1 MKIHDP
7 VCGME
12 IEPQS
17 AFAKREHMGQ
27 TLYFCSQSCVDQ
39 FDKDSH
45 HYMVTSATT
54 GFNPERT
61 LTRIELPVSGMPL
74 KEHLTHLEST
84 LRALEGVSEVNV
96 NVKANRLEVQYDA
109 GKVDVAQ
116 LVGAVKSVGFQVG
129 GTNIKIGIE
138 NLRCASC
145 VKFIEDELKAT
156 QGVLNANVNIATQ
169 EATVDY
175 LPQNT
180 TLAELNKAIE
190 TWGYKPRPA
199 TSDAPVDK
207 QEEAHAR
214 EYRKLMNKF
223 WFAAAISVIVM
234 VTAYYQVVPIL
245 RDLSMDSLR
254 MLWGVTALLT
264 LPVMFWSGS
273 DFFTGAWAAFKHR
286 SANMNTLITL
296 GTGAAWL
303 YSTFAILFPSVFPE
317 GTSEPFY
324 DVVAVVIALVVLG
337 QALELRAKG
346 QSSSAI
352 KKLLGLQAKT
362 ARVIRDGKEMDLPV
376 EEVLVGDVIQ
386 VRPGEKVPVD
396 GVIVEGSSAVDESM
410 LTGESLPASKK
421 MGDEVIGATINKTGA
436 FKFRTTKVGKDTA
449 LAQIVKMVQDAQN
462 SKAPIARLADIISG
476 YFVPIV
482 MILAVW
488 TFVIWFVVGPQPQFV
503 YALVT
508 SVTVLIIACPCAL
521 GLATP
526 MSLMVGIGKGAESGI
541 LIRSGEALQTA
552 RAIQTVVLDKTG
564 TITKGKPELTDV
576 VTMDDGQ
583 WTMEE
588 ILRFSASVE
597 KVSEHPLAQA
607 IVEGAQARK
616 LELAEVK
623 DFDAIPGH
631 GVSAKVEGKSILI
644 GNLKLMNRENIALG
658 SLEEKSKSLA
668 DDGKTPMFIAL
679 DGKAAGI
686 IAVADTV
693 KEDSAEAI
701 AVLQKMG
708 IEVVMI
714 TGDNRRTAEAIARK
728 VGITRVL
735 AEVLPE
741 DKANNIQQL
750 QAEGKKVAMVGD
762 GINDAPALAQAD
774 VGLAIG
780 TGTDVAIEASDIT
793 LIKGSLKGVVT
804 AIEVSR
810 ATMNNIYQNLVG
822 AFFYNTLGVP
832 VAMGV
837 LFPFFGLLL
846 SPLIAG
852 AAMAFSSVTVVG
864 NANRLRGFKP
874 KFSVR

>member
-1 MKIHDP
+1 MTQHDP

-27 TLYFCSQSCVDQ
+27 TFYFCSQSCMDQ
-39 FDKDSH
+39 FDKDPH
-45 HYMVTSATT
+45 KYVMTSATT

-61 LTRIELPVSGMPL
+61 LTRIELPVSGLPL
-74 KEHLTHLEST
+74 KEHAAHLKST
-84 LRALEGVSEVNV
+84 LRAVNGVDTVNV
-96 NVKANRLEVQYDA
+96 NVAANRLEVQYDA
-109 GKVDVAQ
+109 QKVDVAR
-116 LVGAVKSVGFQVG
+116 LVGAVKSIGFQVG
-129 GTNIKIGIE
+129 GTKVKIGIE

-145 VKFIEDELKAT
+145 VKFIEDELKST

-175 LPQNT
+175 LPQTT
-180 TLAELNKAIE
+180 TLAELNKAIK

-199 TSDAPVDK
+199 TSDAPVHK
-207 QEEAHAR
+207 QEEAHKR

-223 WFAAAISVIVM
+223 WFAAAISVFVM
-234 VTAYYQVVPIL
+234 VTAYYQVVPFL
-245 RDLSMDSLR
+245 RDWSMDSLR
-254 MLWGVTALLT
+254 SLWGLTALLT

-273 DFFTGAWAAFKHR
+273 DFYTGALAAFKHR
-286 SANMNTLITL
+286 SANMNTLIAL

-303 YSTFAILFPSVFPE
+303 YSTFAILVPSVFPE

-362 ARVIRDGKEMDLPV
+362 ARVIRDGKEMDIPV

-386 VRPGEKVPVD
+386 VRPGEKIPVD

-410 LTGESLPASKK
+410 LTGESLPSSKG

-462 SKAPIARLADIISG
+462 SKAPIARLADTISA

-482 MILAVW
+482 MILSVW

-526 MSLMVGIGKGAESGI
+526 MSLMVGIGKGAEHGI

-552 RAIQTVVLDKTG
+552 RVIQIVVLDKTG
-564 TITKGKPELTDV
+564 TITKGKPELTDMV
-576 VTMDDGQ
+576 ISDQSPVTSEVLLQ
-583 WTMEE
+583 
-588 ILRFSASVE
+588 LAASVE
-597 KVSEHPLAQA
+597 KVSEHPVAQA
-607 IVEGAQARK
+607 IVEGAQLQR
-616 LELAEVK
+616 LTLAEVS
-623 DFDAIPGH
+623 DFEAIPGY
-631 GVSAKVEGKSILI
+631 GVSAKVDGRSMLI
-644 GNLKLMNRENIALG
+644 GNLKLMNREKIELG
-658 SLEEKSKSLA
+658 SLEERSKSLA

-679 DGKAAGI
+679 DNKAAGI

-701 AVLQKMG
+701 KALQGLG

-728 VGITRVL
+728 VGVTRVL

-741 DKANNIQQL
+741 DKAKNIQLL

-822 AFFYNTLGVP
+822 AFFYNVLGLP
-832 VAMGV
+832 IAMGL

-846 SPLIAG
+846 SPMIAG
-852 AAMAFSSVTVVG
+852 AAMAFSSVTVVA

>member
-1 MKIHDP
+1 MKVHDP

-12 IEPQS
+12 IDSQN

-27 TLYFCSQSCVDQ
+27 TFYFCSQSCVDQ
-39 FDKDSH
+39 FDKDPH
-45 HYMVTSATT
+45 HYVMTSATT
-54 GFNPERT
+54 GFNPEMS
-61 LTRIELPVSGMPL
+61 LTRIELPISGLPL
-74 KEHLTHLEST
+74 KEHATHLEST
-84 LRALEGVSEVNV
+84 LRAVNGVEEVKV
-96 NVKANRLEVQYDA
+96 NAAANRLEVQYDA
-109 GKVDVAQ
+109 AKVDVSN
-116 LVGAVKSVGFQVG
+116 LVGVVKSMGFQVG
-129 GTNIKIGIE
+129 GANVKIGIE

-145 VKFIEDELKAT
+145 VKFIEDELKST
-156 QGVLNANVNIATQ
+156 PGVLNASVNIGTQ

-190 TWGYKPRPA
+190 AWGYKPRSA
-199 TSDAPVDK
+199 AGNAPVDK
-207 QEEAHAR
+207 QEQAHAN

-223 WFAAAISVIVM
+223 WFAAAVSVFVM
-234 VTAYYQVVPIL
+234 ITAYYQVMPIL
-245 RDLSMDSLR
+245 RDWSMDALR
-254 MLWGVTALLT
+254 ILWGVTALLT

-273 DFFTGAWAAFKHR
+273 DFFSGAWAAFRHR
-286 SANMNTLITL
+286 SANMNTLIAL

-303 YSTFAILFPSVFPE
+303 YSTFAILFPAVFPE

-324 DVVAVVIALVVLG
+324 DVVSVVIALVVLG

-352 KKLLGLQAKT
+352 RKLLGLQAKT
-362 ARVIRDGKEMDLPV
+362 ARVIRAGKEMDLPV

-396 GVIVEGSSAVDESM
+396 GVIIEGSSAVDESM

-421 MGDEVIGATINKTGA
+421 MGDDVIGATINKTGA

-449 LAQIVKMVQDAQN
+449 LAQIVRMVQDAQN
-462 SKAPIARLADIISG
+462 SKAPIARLADTISA

-488 TFVIWFVVGPQPQFV
+488 TFVAWFVIGPQPQFV

-526 MSLMVGIGKGAESGI
+526 MSLMVGIGKGAEHGI

-552 RAIQTVVLDKTG
+552 RAIQIVVLDKTG

-576 VTMDDGQ
+576 VTADQSTVNND
-583 WTMEE
+583 E
-588 ILRFSASVE
+588 LLKVASSVE

-616 LELAEVK
+616 LELAEVR
-623 DFDAIPGH
+623 DFEAIPGY
-631 GVSAKVEGKSILI
+631 GVSAQVENKKILI
-644 GNLKLMNRENIALG
+644 GNLKLMNRKNIALG
-658 SLEEKSKSLA
+658 DLEEKSKTLA
-668 DDGKTPMFIAL
+668 DDGKTPMFIAI

-701 AVLQKMG
+701 KALQNMG

-728 VGITRVL
+728 VGVARVL

-741 DKANNIQQL
+741 DKAENIQQL

-810 ATMNNIYQNLVG
+810 ATMTNIYQNLVG
-822 AFFYNTLGVP
+822 AFFYNVLGIP
-832 VAMGV
+832 VAMGL
-837 LFPFFGLLL
+837 LFPIFGVLL
-846 SPLIAG
+846 SPMIAG

-864 NANRLRGFKP
+864 NANRLRGFNP
-874 KFSVR
+874 RFSAR

>member
-1 MKIHDP
+1 MTVKDP
-7 VCGME
+7 ICGME
-12 IEPQS
+12 IDPKT
-17 AFAKREHMGQ
+17 AFATREHMEQ
-27 TLYFCSQSCVDQ
+27 TFYFCSKNCLDQ
-39 FDKDSH
+39 FDAAPHS
-45 HYMVTSATT
+45 YMTTSATT
-54 GFNPERT
+54 GFNPDRPFSS
-61 LTRIELPVSGMPL
+61 IELPISDLPMVQPATS
-74 KEHLTHLEST
+74 LESALQALDGVHQVTINAGAGLLRVEYDPEKATVPQMAQAIKSAGFT
-84 LRALEGVSEVNV
+84 LDAVQTRIGV
-96 NVKANRLEVQYDA
+96 
-109 GKVDVAQ
+109 
-116 LVGAVKSVGFQVG
+116 
-129 GTNIKIGIE
+129 E

-145 VKFIEDELKAT
+145 VQFIETELKAT
-156 QGVLNANVNIATQ
+156 PGVLNALVNVATQ

-175 LPQNT
+175 LPEKT
-180 TLAELNKAIE
+180 TLANLNTAIE
-190 TWGYKPRPA
+190 NWGYKPRTA
-199 TSDAPVDK
+199 ASDEPVDK

-223 WFAAAISVIVM
+223 WFAAAVSILVM
-234 VTAYYQVVPIL
+234 ITAYYQVVPIL

-254 MLWGVTALLT
+254 LLWGITGLLT
-264 LPVMFWSGS
+264 LPVMFWSGI

-286 SANMNTLITL
+286 SANMNTLIAL

-317 GTSEPFY
+317 GTSEPFF

-346 QSSSAI
+346 QSSAAI

-362 ARVIRDGKEMDLPV
+362 ARVIRDGQEIDLPV

-396 GVIVEGSSAVDESM
+396 GVIVDGSSAVDESM
-410 LTGESLPASKK
+410 LTGESLPVSKK
-421 MGDEVIGATINKTGA
+421 QGDEVIGATLNKTGA
-436 FKFRTTKVGKDTA
+436 FKFRATKVGKDTA

-462 SKAPIARLADIISG
+462 SKAPIARLVDVISG
-476 YFVPIV
+476 YFVPVV

-488 TFVIWFVVGPQPQFV
+488 TFVIWFSVGPQPQLV

-526 MSLMVGIGKGAESGI
+526 MSLMVGIGKGAENGI
-541 LIRSGEALQTA
+541 LIRSGESLQNA

-564 TITKGKPELTDV
+564 TITKGKPELTDLV
-576 VTMDDGQ
+576 AADSNPWADDE
-583 WTMEE
+583 M
-588 ILRFSASVE
+588 LRLAASVE

-607 IVEGAQARK
+607 IIDGAQARK
-616 LELAEVK
+616 LELDDVK
-623 DFDAIPGH
+623 DFEAIPGH
-631 GVSAKVEGKSILI
+631 GVSAQVSGHSLLI
-644 GNLKLMNRENIALG
+644 GNLKLMNREQIALG

-668 DDGKTPMFIAL
+668 DDGKTPMYVAI
-679 DGKAAGI
+679 DGRAAGI

-701 AVLQKMG
+701 AILQKMG

-741 DKANNIQQL
+741 DKANNIHLL

-810 ATMNNIYQNLVG
+810 ATMTNIYQNLVG
-822 AFFYNTLGVP
+822 AFFYNVLGVP
-832 VAMGV
+832 VAMGI

-846 SPLIAG
+846 SPMIAG

-874 KFSVR
+874 KFSAK

>member
-1 MKIHDP
+1 MTVRDP

-12 IEPQS
+12 IDPQS
-17 AFAKREHMGQ
+17 AFAKRAHMGQ
-27 TLYFCSQSCVDQ
+27 TFYFCSQSCVDQ
-39 FDKDSH
+39 FDKDPH
-45 HYMVTSATT
+45 RYMTTSATT

-61 LTRIELPVSGMPL
+61 LTRIELPLSRSPSDG
-74 KEHLTHLEST
+74 HSTHLESA
-84 LRALEGVSEVNV
+84 LRALPGVGEVKV
-96 NVKANRLEVQYDA
+96 NLAAGKLEVEYEA
-109 GKVDVAQ
+109 GKVDVAKIAQ
-116 LVGAVKSVGFQVG
+116 TVKSAGYQVGAQ
-129 GTNIKIGIE
+129 TRIGIE

-145 VKFIEDELKAT
+145 TQFIEEELKST
-156 QGVLNANVNIATQ
+156 PGVLNASVNVGTQ
-169 EATVDY
+169 EASVEY
-175 LPQNT
+175 LPQKT
-180 TLAELNKAIE
+180 TMSQLNSAIE
-190 TWGYKPRPA
+190 TWGYRPRPA
-199 TSDAPVDK
+199 ASDTPVDK

-214 EYRKLMNKF
+214 EYRRLMNMF
-223 WFAAAISVIVM
+223 WFAAAVSLPVLLF
-234 VTAYYQVVPIL
+234 AYPQYVPLI
-245 RDLSMDSLR
+245 RDLSMETIRWAWIIS
-254 MLWGVTALLT
+254 GVLT
-264 LPVMFWSGS
+264 LPVLFYSGR
-273 DFFTGAWAAFKHR
+273 DFFTGAWSAFKHR
-286 SANMNTLITL
+286 SANMNTLIAL

-303 YSTFAILFPSVFPE
+303 YSTFAVLFPAIFPE

-346 QSSSAI
+346 QSSAAI

-362 ARVIRDGKEMDLPV
+362 ARVIRDGKEMDIPV

-386 VRPGEKVPVD
+386 VRPGEKIPVD
-396 GVIVEGSSAVDESM
+396 GLIVEGRSSVDESM
-410 LTGESLPASKK
+410 LTGESLPVSKK
-421 MGDEVIGATINKTGA
+421 QGDEVIGATINKTGA
-436 FKFRTTKVGKDTA
+436 FRFRATKVGKDTA

-462 SKAPIARLADIISG
+462 SKAPIARLADTISG

-488 TFVIWFVVGPQPQFV
+488 TFVVWFVIGPQPQLV

-526 MSLMVGIGKGAESGI
+526 MSLMVGIGKGAEHGI

-552 RAIQTVVLDKTG
+552 RALNTVVLDKTG
-564 TITKGKPELTDV
+564 TITKGKPELTDTV
-576 VTMDDGQ
+576 VSEQSAVDSEQM
-583 WTMEE
+583 
-588 ILRFSASVE
+588 LKLAASVE
-597 KVSEHPLAQA
+597 TVSEHPLAEA
-607 IVEGAQARK
+607 IVEGAKAK
-616 LELAEVK
+616 GIALASPEN
-623 DFDAIPGH
+623 FEAIPGH
-631 GVSAKVEGKSILI
+631 GVIAQVDGRSVVL
-644 GNLKLMNRENIALG
+644 GNLKMMKRQNIALN
-658 SLEEKSKSLA
+658 SLENTAAQLA
-668 DDGKTPMFIAL
+668 DDGKTPMYVAI
-679 DGKAAGI
+679 DNKAAGLV
-686 IAVADTV
+686 AVADTV

-701 AVLQKMG
+701 KALQDLG

-728 VGITRVL
+728 VGISRVL

-741 DKANNIQQL
+741 DKANNVHLL

-810 ATMNNIYQNLVG
+810 ATMKNIYQNLFG
-822 AFFYNTLGVP
+822 AFIYNTLGIP
-832 VAMGV
+832 VAMGL

-846 SPLIAG
+846 NPLVAG

-874 KFSVR
+874 RLSVK

>member
-1 MKIHDP
+1 MTVRDP

-12 IEPQS
+12 IDPQN
-17 AFAKREHMGQ
+17 AFANREHMGQ
-27 TLYFCSQSCVDQ
+27 TFYFCSKSCVDQ
-39 FDKDSH
+39 FDADPH
-45 HYMVTSATT
+45 HYVMTSATT

-61 LTRIELPVSGMPL
+61 LTRIELPVADLPFY
-74 KEHLTHLEST
+74 KPVTALESG
-84 LRALEGVSEVNV
+84 LRALEGVHQVTTNAGAGVLQVEYDSKKVNIPQMAAV
-96 NVKANRLEVQYDA
+96 IRLA
-109 GKVDVAQ
+109 
-116 LVGAVKSVGFQVG
+116 GFQPG
-129 GTNIKIGIE
+129 GSNLKIGIE

-145 VKFIEDELKAT
+145 VKFIEDELKST
-156 QGVLNANVNIATQ
+156 DGVLSATVNIATQ
-169 EATVDY
+169 EASVDY
-175 LPQNT
+175 LPQKA
-180 TLAELNKAIE
+180 TLVQLNAAIE
-190 TWGYKPRPA
+190 AWGYKPRPA
-199 TSDAPVDK
+199 LTGAPIDK

-214 EYRKLMNKF
+214 EYIRLMRMF
-223 WFAAAISVIVM
+223 WFSAIVSIPVLLF
-234 VTAYYQVVPIL
+234 AYPQYVPGI
-245 RDLSMDSLR
+245 RDLSMETIRWSWVLSA
-254 MLWGVTALLT
+254 VAT
-264 LPVMFWSGS
+264 LPVLFYSGY

-286 SANMNTLITL
+286 SANMNTLIAL

-303 YSTFAILFPSVFPE
+303 YSTFAIAFPSVFPE

-346 QSSSAI
+346 QSSAAI

-362 ARVIRDGKEMDLPV
+362 ARVIRNGKELDLPV

-386 VRPGEKVPVD
+386 VRPGEKIPVD

-410 LTGESLPASKK
+410 LTGESLPVSKK
-421 MGDEVIGATINKTGA
+421 QGDEVIGATLNKTGA
-436 FKFRTTKVGKDTA
+436 FKFRATKVGKDTA

-462 SKAPIARLADIISG
+462 SKAPIARLADTISG

-488 TFVIWFVVGPQPQFV
+488 TFVIWFVIGPQPQLV

-526 MSLMVGIGKGAESGI
+526 MSLMVGIGKGAEHGI

-576 VTMDDGQ
+576 
-583 WTMEE
+583 
-588 ILRFSASVE
+588 ILTNSMNGNSHQLLRLVASVE

-607 IVEGAQARK
+607 IVDGAQARK
-616 LELAEVK
+616 LELTDVQ
-623 DFDAIPGH
+623 DFEAIPGH
-631 GVSAKVEGKSILI
+631 GVSAKVEGRNILI

-658 SLEEKSKSLA
+658 ELENRSKSLA
-668 DDGKTPMFIAL
+668 DDGKTPMFVAI

-686 IAVADTV
+686 VAVADTV

-701 AVLQKMG
+701 KALQGMG

-728 VGITRVL
+728 VGVTRVL

-741 DKANNIQQL
+741 DKANNVHLL
-750 QAEGKKVAMVGD
+750 QAENKKVAMVGD

-810 ATMNNIYQNLVG
+810 ATMTNIYQNLFG
-822 AFFYNTLGVP
+822 AFIYNVLGIP

-864 NANRLRGFKP
+864 NANRLRGFRP
-874 KFSVR
+874 KFSVK

>member
-1 MKIHDP
+1 MTVKDP

-12 IEPQS
+12 IDPRS
-17 AFAKREHMGQ
+17 AFATREHMGQ
-27 TLYFCSQSCVDQ
+27 TFYFCSQSCVDQ
-39 FDKDSH
+39 FDKDPH
-45 HYMVTSATT
+45 HYVMTSATT
-54 GFNPERT
+54 GFNPQLT

-74 KEHLTHLEST
+74 KEHATHLEST
-84 LRALEGVSEVNV
+84 LRTVNGVDQVNV
-96 NVKANRLEVQYDA
+96 TVATNRLEVQYDA
-109 GKVDVAQ
+109 QKVNVSK
-116 LVGAVKSVGFQVG
+116 LVGAVKSIGFQVG
-129 GTNIKIGIE
+129 GTKVKIGIE

-145 VKFIEDELKAT
+145 VKFIEDELKST
-156 QGVLNANVNIATQ
+156 QGVLNATVSIATQ

-180 TLAELNKAIE
+180 TLADLNNAIE

-223 WFAAAISVIVM
+223 WFAAAVSVFVM
-234 VTAYYQVVPIL
+234 ITAYYQVVPIL
-245 RDLSMDSLR
+245 RELSMDSLR
-254 MLWGVTALLT
+254 LLWGVTALLT

-317 GTSEPFY
+317 GTSEPFF

-352 KKLLGLQAKT
+352 KNLLGLQAKT

-410 LTGESLPASKK
+410 LTGESMPASKK

-449 LAQIVKMVQDAQN
+449 LAQIVKMVQNAQN
-462 SKAPIARLADIISG
+462 SKAPIARLADTISA

-482 MILAVW
+482 MIFSVW
-488 TFVIWFVVGPQPQFV
+488 TFVIWFVVGPQPQLV

-526 MSLMVGIGKGAESGI
+526 MSLMVGIGKGAEHGI

-564 TITKGKPELTDV
+564 TITKGKPELTDIV
-576 VTMDDGQ
+576 PSDQSLVKDD
-583 WTMEE
+583 EL
-588 ILRFSASVE
+588 LRLASSVE

-616 LELAEVK
+616 LVFAEVK
-623 DFDAIPGH
+623 DFEAIPGL

-693 KEDSAEAI
+693 KEDSAEA
-701 AVLQKMG
+701 VKTLQGLG

-728 VGITRVL
+728 VGVTRVL

-741 DKANNIQQL
+741 DKANNIKLL
-750 QAEGKKVAMVGD
+750 QSEGKKVAMVGD

-810 ATMNNIYQNLVG
+810 ATMTNIYQNLVG
-822 AFFYNTLGVP
+822 AFFYNVLGLP
-832 VAMGV
+832 IAMGL

-846 SPLIAG
+846 SPMIAG

>member
-1 MKIHDP
+1 MNVHDP

-12 IEPQS
+12 IDSQT

-27 TLYFCSQSCVDQ
+27 TFYFCSQSCVDQ
-39 FDKDSH
+39 FDKDPH
-45 HYMVTSATT
+45 HFVMTSATT
-54 GFNPERT
+54 GFNPEMS
-61 LTRIELPVSGMPL
+61 LTRIELPVSGLPL
-74 KEHLTHLEST
+74 KEHATHLEST
-84 LRALEGVSEVNV
+84 LRAVSGVEEVKVNV
-96 NVKANRLEVQYDA
+96 AANRLEVQYDA
-109 GKVDVAQ
+109 GKVDVSK
-116 LVGAVKSVGFQVG
+116 LVGAAKSVGFQVG
-129 GTNIKIGIE
+129 GTNVKIGIE

-145 VKFIEDELKAT
+145 VKFIEDELKSTA
-156 QGVLNANVNIATQ
+156 GVLNASVNIATQ

-190 TWGYKPRPA
+190 TWGYKTRSA
-199 TSDAPVDK
+199 ASNAPVDK
-207 QEEAHAR
+207 QEEAHAD
-214 EYRKLMNKF
+214 EYRRLMNKF
-223 WFAAAISVIVM
+223 WFAAAVSVFVM
-234 VTAYYQVVPIL
+234 ITAYYQVVPIL
-245 RDLSMDSLR
+245 QDWSMESLR
-254 MLWGVTALLT
+254 LLWGVTALLT
-264 LPVMFWSGS
+264 LPVMFWSGN

-286 SANMNTLITL
+286 SANMNTLIAL

-324 DVVAVVIALVVLG
+324 DVVSVVIALVVLG

-352 KKLLGLQAKT
+352 KKLLGLQART
-362 ARVIRDGKEMDLPV
+362 ARVIRDGTEMDLPV

-396 GVIVEGSSAVDESM
+396 GVIIEGSSAVDESM

-462 SKAPIARLADIISG
+462 SKAPIARLADTISA

-488 TFVIWFVVGPQPQFV
+488 TFVIWFVIGPQPQLV

-508 SVTVLIIACPCAL
+508 SVAVLIIACPCAL

-526 MSLMVGIGKGAESGI
+526 MSLMVGIGKGAEHGI

-552 RAIQTVVLDKTG
+552 RNIHIVVLDKTG

-576 VTMDDGQ
+576 MTTDGGP
-583 WTMEE
+583 WTMED

-616 LELAEVK
+616 LELATVK
-623 DFDAIPGH
+623 DFEAIPGY
-631 GVSAKVEGKSILI
+631 GVSAIVEDKKILI

-658 SLEEKSKSLA
+658 SLEETSKTLA
-668 DDGKTPMFIAL
+668 DDGKTPMFVAL
-679 DGKAAGI
+679 NGKAAGI

-701 AVLQKMG
+701 KALQGMG

-728 VGITRVL
+728 VGVSRVL

-741 DKANNIQQL
+741 DKAKNIQQL
-750 QAEGKKVAMVGD
+750 QAENKKVAMVGD

-774 VGLAIG
+774 IGLAIG

-822 AFFYNTLGVP
+822 AFFYNVLGVP
-832 VAMGV
+832 VAMGL
-837 LFPFFGLLL
+837 LFPFFGVLL
-846 SPLIAG
+846 SPMIAG

-874 KFSVR
+874 KFSIR

>member
-1 MKIHDP
+1 MTQHDP

-17 AFAKREHMGQ
+17 AFASREHMGQ
-27 TLYFCSQSCVDQ
+27 TYYFCSQSCLDQ
-39 FDKDSH
+39 FDKDPH
-45 HYMVTSATT
+45 KYVMTSATT
-54 GFNPERT
+54 GFNPERMQ
-61 LTRIELPVSGMPL
+61 TRIELPVSGMSL
-74 KEHLTHLEST
+74 QEHAAHLES
-84 LRALEGVSEVNV
+84 ALKALDGVSEGKVNLTTS
-96 NVKANRLEVQYDA
+96 KLEVQYDSQ
-109 GKVDVAQ
+109 KVDVAR
-116 LVGAVKSVGFQVG
+116 LVGTVKSIGFQVG
-129 GTNIKIGIE
+129 VSNIKIGIE

-145 VKFIEDELKAT
+145 VKFIEGELKST
-156 QGVLNANVNIATQ
+156 PGVLGASVNIATQ
-169 EATVDY
+169 EASVDY

-180 TLAELNKAIE
+180 TLAALNSAIE

-199 TSDAPVDK
+199 ISEAPVDK
-207 QEEAHAR
+207 QEEAHAH
-214 EYRKLMNKF
+214 EYQRLMKKF
-223 WFAAAISVIVM
+223 WFAAAISLPVM
-234 VTAYYQVVPIL
+234 ATAYYQFIPGL
-245 RDLSMDSLR
+245 NMLSMDTLR
-254 MLWGVTALLT
+254 VLWGITALLT

-273 DFFTGAWAAFKHR
+273 DFFTGGWAAFKHR
-286 SANMNTLITL
+286 SANMNTLIAL
-296 GTGAAWL
+296 GTAAAWL
-303 YSTFAILFPSVFPE
+303 YSTFAILFPSLFPA

-324 DVVAVVIALVVLG
+324 DVVSVVIALVVLG

-346 QSSSAI
+346 QSSTAI

-362 ARVIRDGKEMDLPV
+362 ARVIRDGQELDLPV
-376 EEVLVGDVIQ
+376 EEVLIGDVIQ
-386 VRPGEKVPVD
+386 VRPGEKIPVD
-396 GVIVEGSSAVDESM
+396 GIIVEGSSAVDESM
-410 LTGESLPASKK
+410 LTGESMPASKK
-421 MGDEVIGATINKTGA
+421 MGDEVIGATMNKTGA
-436 FKFRTTKVGKDTA
+436 FKFRATKVGKDTA

-462 SKAPIARLADIISG
+462 SKAPIARLADTVSG

-488 TFVIWFVVGPQPQFV
+488 TFVIWFTFGPQPQLV

-526 MSLMVGIGKGAESGI
+526 MSLMVGIGKGAENGI
-541 LIRSGEALQTA
+541 LIRSGEALQMA
-552 RAIQTVVLDKTG
+552 KGIQVVVLDKTG
-564 TITKGKPELTDV
+564 TITKGKPELTDIV
-576 VTMDDGQ
+576 LSEQ
-583 WTMEE
+583 
-588 ILRFSASVE
+588 ASVSSDDLLKLAAAVE
-597 KVSEHPLAQA
+597 TVSEHPLAEA
-607 IVEGAQARK
+607 IVEGAKAKGIK
-616 LELAEVK
+616 LSAPENFEAV
-623 DFDAIPGH
+623 PGH
-631 GVSAKVEGKSILI
+631 GVIAQVDGRRVVL
-644 GNLKLMNRENIALG
+644 GNLKMMQKENITLG
-658 SLEEKSKSLA
+658 NLEQTAAQLA
-668 DDGKTPMFIAL
+668 DDGKTPMYVAI
-679 DGKAAGI
+679 DNKAAGI
-686 IAVADTV
+686 VAVADTV
-693 KEDSAEAI
+693 KEDSVEAI
-701 AVLQKMG
+701 AALQKMG

-728 VGITRVL
+728 VGVTRVL

-810 ATMNNIYQNLVG
+810 ATMTNIYQNLFG
-822 AFFYNTLGVP
+822 AFIYNTLGVP
-832 VAMGV
+832 VAMGL

-874 KFSVR
+874 RFSVK

>member
-1 MKIHDP
+1 
-7 VCGME
+7 ME
-12 IEPQS
+12 IEPQG
-17 AFAKREHMGQ
+17 AFAKREHMGH
-27 TLYFCSQSCVDQ
+27 TFYFCSQSCVEQ
-39 FDKDSH
+39 FDKDPH
-45 HYMVTSATT
+45 HYVITSATT

-61 LTRIELPVSGMPL
+61 FSRIELPVADLPFYKPVPS
-74 KEHLTHLEST
+74 LESGLLALDGVHDVVT
-84 LRALEGVSEVNV
+84 NAGAGVLRVE
-96 NVKANRLEVQYDA
+96 YDPKLA
-109 GKVDVAQ
+109 TIPQMA
-116 LVGAVKSVGFQVG
+116 AVIRSAGFQLG
-129 GTNIKIGIE
+129 GTNVKIGIE

-145 VKFIEDELKAT
+145 VKFIEDELKST
-156 QGVLNANVNIATQ
+156 EGVLSATVNIATQ

-175 LPQNT
+175 LPQKT
-180 TLAELNKAIE
+180 TLTQLNTAIE
-190 TWGYKPRPA
+190 SWGYKPRPA
-199 TSDAPVDK
+199 MSDAPVDK

-214 EYRKLMNKF
+214 EYGRLMRMF
-223 WFAAAISVIVM
+223 WFAAFVSVPVLLF
-234 VTAYYQVVPIL
+234 AYPQYVPGI
-245 RDLSMDSLR
+245 RDLSMETIRWAWILSA
-254 MLWGVTALLT
+254 VAT
-264 LPVMFWSGS
+264 LPVLFYSGY

-286 SANMNTLITL
+286 SANMNTLIAL

-346 QSSSAI
+346 QSSAAI

-362 ARVIRDGKEMDLPV
+362 ARVIRDGKELDLPV

-396 GVIVEGSSAVDESM
+396 GVVVEGSSAVDESM
-410 LTGESLPASKK
+410 LTGESLPVSKK
-421 MGDEVIGATINKTGA
+421 KGDEVIGATLNKTGA
-436 FKFRTTKVGKDTA
+436 FKFRATKVGKDTA

-462 SKAPIARLADIISG
+462 SKAPIARLADTISG

-488 TFVIWFVVGPQPQFV
+488 TFVIWFVVGPQPQLV

-526 MSLMVGIGKGAESGI
+526 MSLMVGIGKGAEHGI

-552 RAIQTVVLDKTG
+552 RNIQTVVLDKTG
-564 TITKGKPELTDV
+564 TITKGKPELTD
-576 VTMDDGQ
+576 TLTTDNGQ
-583 WTMEE
+583 WTMEDL
-588 ILRFSASVE
+588 LRLTASVE

-607 IVEGAQARK
+607 IVEGAQTRK
-616 LELAEVK
+616 LEFAEVK
-623 DFDAIPGH
+623 DFEAIPGH
-631 GVSAKVEGKSILI
+631 GVSAKVENKNILI
-644 GNLKLMNRENIALG
+644 GNLKLMNREKIALG
-658 SLEEKSKSLA
+658 ELEEKSKSLA
-668 DDGKTPMFIAL
+668 DDGKTPMFIAI

-686 IAVADTV
+686 VAVADTV

-701 AVLQKMG
+701 KALQGMG

-741 DKANNIQQL
+741 DKANNVHLL
-750 QAEGKKVAMVGD
+750 QAENKKVAMVGD

-810 ATMNNIYQNLVG
+810 ATIKNIYQNLFG
-822 AFFYNTLGVP
+822 AFIYNTLGLP
-832 VAMGV
+832 VAMGL
-837 LFPFFGLLL
+837 LFPFFGILL

-864 NANRLRGFKP
+864 NANRLRGFQP
-874 KFSVR
+874 KFSVK

>member
-1 MKIHDP
+1 MAQRDP

-12 IEPQS
+12 IGPQS
-17 AFAKREHMGQ
+17 AFAKREHMEQ
-27 TLYFCSQSCVDQ
+27 TFYFCSQSCVDQ
-39 FDKDSH
+39 FDKDPH
-45 HYMVTSATT
+45 PYVMTSATT
-54 GFNPERT
+54 GFNPEMT
-61 LTRIELPVSGMPL
+61 LTRIELPVSGLPL
-74 KEHLTHLEST
+74 TEHSTHLEST
-84 LRALEGVSEVNV
+84 LRAVDGVDEVKV
-96 NVKANRLEVQYDA
+96 NLTTGRLEVQYDTQR
-109 GKVDVAQ
+109 VDVSR
-116 LVGAVKSVGFQVG
+116 LVSAVKSIGFQVG
-129 GTNIKIGIE
+129 GTKMKIGIE

-145 VKFIEDELKAT
+145 VKFIEDELKST
-156 QGVLNANVNIATQ
+156 QGVLNATVNIATQ
-169 EATVDY
+169 EAAVDY
-175 LPQNT
+175 LPQKT
-180 TLAELNKAIE
+180 TLSQLNTAIE

-214 EYRKLMNKF
+214 EYRRLMNKF
-223 WFAAAISVIVM
+223 WFAAAVSLPVLA
-234 VTAYYQVVPIL
+234 TAYYQFVPFL

-254 MLWGVTALLT
+254 LLWGVTALLT

-286 SANMNTLITL
+286 SANMNTLIAL

-303 YSTFAILFPSVFPE
+303 YSTIAILFPSVFPE

-362 ARVIRDGKEMDLPV
+362 ARVVRDGKEMDLPV

-386 VRPGEKVPVD
+386 VRPGEKIPVD

-410 LTGESLPASKK
+410 LTGESLPVSKK
-421 MGDEVIGATINKTGA
+421 QGDEVIGATLNKTGA
-436 FKFRTTKVGKDTA
+436 FKFRATKVGKDTA

-462 SKAPIARLADIISG
+462 SKAPIARLADTISG
-476 YFVPIV
+476 YFVPFV

-488 TFVIWFVVGPQPQFV
+488 TFVVWFVTGPQPQLV

-526 MSLMVGIGKGAESGI
+526 MSLMVGIGKGAENGI

-564 TITKGKPELTDV
+564 TITKGKPELTDIV
-576 VTMDDGQ
+576 IGDQPIVKDD
-583 WTMEE
+583 EL
-588 ILRFSASVE
+588 LRLASSVE

-607 IVEGAQARK
+607 IVEGAQARN

-623 DFDAIPGH
+623 DFEAIPGH
-631 GVSAKVEGKSILI
+631 GVSAKVEDKHVLI

-701 AVLQKMG
+701 RALQGLG

-728 VGITRVL
+728 VGVTRVL

-741 DKANNIQQL
+741 DKAKNVQLL
-750 QAEGKKVAMVGD
+750 QADGKKVAMVGD

-822 AFFYNTLGVP
+822 AFFYNVLGIP
-832 VAMGV
+832 IAMGL

-874 KFSVR
+874 KFSAR